1 MHENSTIHYLVC
13 FYFGERRSK
22 LFNYEF
28 NKNKLFCLEN
38 HVNFL
43 KTCGNKIKEA
53 TFVVNGTVPEGFY
66 EYLNSNTLENVK
78 INIKL
83 RENIGYSYAA
93 YNEII
98 TENLKNYINPDY
110 YFLIEDD
117 YIPISKDF
125 YEPFLNLMTDTNV
138 FVCCY
143 KNYIWQNPT
152 RQHPAISN
160 GLLKN
165 EACKN
170 VFNKHGLLFQYFG
183 LSFGD
188 ACWAQEEFFSY
199 FEEFNYEFCDILENY
214 NMPFHNAIDD
224 NYISYG
230 KPEGEILIN
239 SILKDLV

>member
-1 MHENSTIHYLVC
+1 MAGAASEYPHLFLNINRISEKKVIVENSLKRLV
-13 FYFGERRSK
+13 EK
-22 LFNYEF
+22 L
-28 NKNKLFCLEN
+28 
-38 HVNFL
+38 
-43 KTCGNKIKEA
+43 
-53 TFVVNGTVPEGFY
+53 
-66 EYLNSNTLENVK
+66 
-78 INIKL
+78 NIL
-83 RENIGYSYAA
+83 
-93 YNEII
+93 
-98 TENLKNYINPDY
+98 NPDY